1 MAISKVTS
9 ASITTDA
16 VGPTQLNEASNYDFT
31 GTVTGAGVT
40 NKPAFL
46 ATKSDS
52 TQNIPHNTYTKI
64 TFNNEVFDTDSAFA
78 DSKFTVPSGEGGKYF
93 LTFQLTCI
101 QGSVLMRTLFAS
113 WYKNGSTIGNY
124 IDIETRTDSPLYAFV
139 VKTPIILDLAA
150 GDYME
155 VYLKPQTTTGTPDVG
170 VSSASSYFKTYFTG
184 YKLF

>member
-1 MAISKVTS
+1 MAIDKIQSE
-9 ASITTDA
+9 SINLADTFA
-16 VGPTQLNEASNYDFT
+16 FT
-31 GTVTGAGVT
+31 GTVTGAGAS

-52 TQNIPHNTYTKI
+52 SQSISHNTYTKI
-64 TFNNEVFDTDSAFA
+64 TFNNEVFDTDNAFA
-78 DSKFTVPSGEGGKYF
+78 SSRFTVPSGEGGKYF
-93 LTFQLTCI
+93 LTFQLNCQ

-113 WYKNGSTIGNY
+113 YYKNGSTIGNY
-124 IDIETRTDSPLYAFV
+124 IDIETRTDSPLYEFT

-155 VYLKPQTTTGTPDVG
+155 VYLKPQTTTGTPDVD
-170 VSSASSYFKTYFTG
+170 VKSASSYFKTYFTG